1 LLRIEGFCLYTVE
14 VSLNW
19 TCDTKIMRNW

>member
-1 LLRIEGFCLYTVE
+1 LLRIEDFCLYTVE

-19 TCDTKIMRNW
+19 TCDTNMMRNW